1 MKTKLINKLEADI
14 LKATDETKHLRK
26 ALAETLAEVERQDKV
41 ILKLR
46 RENNHE

>member
-1 MKTKLINKLEADI
+1 MRTKLLNRLEAVI
-14 LKATDETKHLRK
+14 LKATKEIEHLRK